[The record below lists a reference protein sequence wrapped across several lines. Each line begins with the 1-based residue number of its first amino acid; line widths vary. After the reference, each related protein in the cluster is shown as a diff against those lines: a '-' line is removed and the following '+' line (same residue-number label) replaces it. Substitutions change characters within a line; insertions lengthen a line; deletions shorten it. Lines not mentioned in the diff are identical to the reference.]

1 MGRKNKNG
9 RPKPHVNKYINQK
22 GKLLKKRPSLK
33 KRMLPRKERSTL
45 AAEAKIVAQ
54 VTAPAPQS
62 VRRFEIWFAELGNH
76 YGSSVQSGSRPVLV
90 MSNDVAN
97 HYSSTLTVIPMTT
110 VMKKLELPTH
120 IPVSESDCQMY
131 GSHTYLRESI
141 ALAEQVTTI
150 DKKALRNVLCRVT
163 SAEKQK
169 EIEQTLA
176 GFFNMTAANAS
187 VPDTTTNEE
196 ARTW

>member
-22 GKLLKKRPSLK
+22 GKLLKKR
-33 KRMLPRKERSTL
+33 MLPRKERSTL
-45 AAEAKIVAQ
+45 KAEAEIVAET
-54 VTAPAPQS
+54 TASVPQS
-62 VRRFEIWFAELGNH
+62 VCRFEIWFAELGNH

-120 IPVSESDCQMY
+120 IPVSEADCQMY

-169 EIEQTLA
+169 EIEQALA
-176 GFFNMTAANAS
+176 GFFSMAAANTGAS
-187 VPDTTTNEE
+187 DTTTNEE

>member
-22 GKLLKKRPSLK
+22 GKLIK

-45 AAEAKIVAQ
+45 KAEAEIV
-54 VTAPAPQS
+54 VETTASVPQS

-97 HYSSTLTVIPMTT
+97 HYSRTLTVIPMTT

-120 IPVSESDCQMY
+120 IPVSEVDCQMY

-169 EIEQTLA
+169 EIEQALA
-176 GFFNMTAANAS
+176 GFFNMVANPPA
-187 VPDTTTNEE
+187 PDTTTNEE

>member
-22 GKLLKKRPSLK
+22 GKLIK

-45 AAEAKIVAQ
+45 KAEAEIVAET
-54 VTAPAPQS
+54 TASVPQS

-120 IPVSESDCQMY
+120 IPVSEADCQMY

-169 EIEQTLA
+169 EIEQALA
-176 GFFNMTAANAS
+176 GFFNMVANPPA
-187 VPDTTTNEE
+187 PDTTTNEE

>member
-1 MGRKNKNG
+1 
-9 RPKPHVNKYINQK
+9 
-22 GKLLKKRPSLK
+22 
-33 KRMLPRKERSTL
+33 
-45 AAEAKIVAQ
+45 
-54 VTAPAPQS
+54 
-62 VRRFEIWFAELGNH
+62 
-76 YGSSVQSGSRPVLV
+76 

-120 IPVSESDCQMY
+120 IPVSEADCQMY

-150 DKKALRNVLCRVT
+150 DKKALRNVLCRVI

-169 EIEQTLA
+169 EIEQALA
-176 GFFNMTAANAS
+176 GFFNMVANPPA
-187 VPDTTTNEE
+187 PDTTTNEE

>member
-22 GKLLKKRPSLK
+22 GKLIK

-45 AAEAKIVAQ
+45 KAEAEIVAET
-54 VTAPAPQS
+54 TASVPQS

-120 IPVSESDCQMY
+120 IPVSEADCQMY

-150 DKKALRNVLCRVT
+150 DKKALRNVLCRVI

-169 EIEQTLA
+169 EIEQALA
-176 GFFNMTAANAS
+176 GFFNMVANPPA
-187 VPDTTTNEE
+187 PDTTTKEE

>member
-22 GKLLKKRPSLK
+22 GKLLKKR
-33 KRMLPRKERSTL
+33 MIPRKERSTL
-45 AAEAKIVAQ
+45 KAEAEIVAET
-54 VTAPAPQS
+54 TASVPQS

-120 IPVSESDCQMY
+120 IPVSEADCQMY

-169 EIEQTLA
+169 EIEQALA
-176 GFFNMTAANAS
+176 GFFNMVANPPA
-187 VPDTTTNEE
+187 PDTATNEE

>member
-22 GKLLKKRPSLK
+22 GKLLKKQPSLK

-45 AAEAKIVAQ
+45 KAEAEIVAET
-54 VTAPAPQS
+54 TAPVPQT

-120 IPVSESDCQMY
+120 IPVSEADCQMY

-169 EIEQTLA
+169 EIEQALA
-176 GFFNMTAANAS
+176 GFFNMAAANTAA
-187 VPDTTTNEE
+187 PDTTTNEE

>member
-22 GKLLKKRPSLK
+22 DKLLK

-45 AAEAKIVAQ
+45 KAEAEIVAET
-54 VTAPAPQS
+54 TASVPQS

-120 IPVSESDCQMY
+120 IPVSEADCQMY

-150 DKKALRNVLCRVT
+150 DKKALRNVLCRVI

-169 EIEQTLA
+169 EIEQALA
-176 GFFNMTAANAS
+176 GFFNMVANPPA
-187 VPDTTTNEE
+187 PDTATNEE

>member
-22 GKLLKKRPSLK
+22 GKLLKKR
-33 KRMLPRKERSTL
+33 MLPRKERSTL
-45 AAEAKIVAQ
+45 KAEAEIVAET
-54 VTAPAPQS
+54 TASVPQS

-120 IPVSESDCQMY
+120 IPVSEADCQMY

-169 EIEQTLA
+169 EIEQALA
-176 GFFNMTAANAS
+176 GFFSMVANPPA
-187 VPDTTTNEE
+187 PDITTNEE

>member
-22 GKLLKKRPSLK
+22 GKLLKKR
-33 KRMLPRKERSTL
+33 MLPRKERSTL
-45 AAEAKIVAQ
+45 KAAAEIVAET
-54 VTAPAPQS
+54 TAPVPQS

-120 IPVSESDCQMY
+120 IPVSEADCQMY

-169 EIEQTLA
+169 EIEQALA
-176 GFFNMTAANAS
+176 VFFNMAAANTVA
-187 VPDTTTNEE
+187 PDTTTNEE

>member
-22 GKLLKKRPSLK
+22 GKLIK

-45 AAEAKIVAQ
+45 KAEAEIV
-54 VTAPAPQS
+54 VETTASVPQS

-120 IPVSESDCQMY
+120 IPVSEADCQMY
-131 GSHTYLRESI
+131 GSHTYLRAPSSASPPCPPESPH
-141 ALAEQVTTI
+141 
-150 DKKALRNVLCRVT
+150 RPCRAYSPT
-163 SAEKQK
+163 DS
-169 EIEQTLA
+169 
-176 GFFNMTAANAS
+176 G
-187 VPDTTTNEE
+187 
-196 ARTW
+196 

>member
-22 GKLLKKRPSLK
+22 GKLLKKR
-33 KRMLPRKERSTL
+33 MLPRKECSTL
-45 AAEAKIVAQ
+45 KAEAEIVAET
-54 VTAPAPQS
+54 TASVPQS

-120 IPVSESDCQMY
+120 IPVSEADCQMY

-150 DKKALRNVLCRVT
+150 DKKALRNVLCRVI

-169 EIEQTLA
+169 EIEQALA
-176 GFFNMTAANAS
+176 GFFNMVANPPA
-187 VPDTTTNEE
+187 PDTTTNEE

>member
-22 GKLLKKRPSLK
+22 GKLLKKR
-33 KRMLPRKERSTL
+33 MLPRKERSTL
-45 AAEAKIVAQ
+45 KAEAEIVAET
-54 VTAPAPQS
+54 TASVPQS

-120 IPVSESDCQMY
+120 IPVSEADCQMY

-169 EIEQTLA
+169 EIEQALA
-176 GFFNMTAANAS
+176 GFFSMVANPPA
-187 VPDTTTNEE
+187 PDTATNEE

>member
-22 GKLLKKRPSLK
+22 GKLLKKR
-33 KRMLPRKERSTL
+33 MLPRKERSTL
-45 AAEAKIVAQ
+45 KAEAEIVAET
-54 VTAPAPQS
+54 TASVPQS

-120 IPVSESDCQMY
+120 IPVSEADCQMY

-169 EIEQTLA
+169 EIEQALA
-176 GFFNMTAANAS
+176 GFFNMVANPPA
-187 VPDTTTNEE
+187 PDTATNEE

>member
-22 GKLLKKRPSLK
+22 GKLLKKR
-33 KRMLPRKERSTL
+33 MLPRKERSTL
-45 AAEAKIVAQ
+45 KAEAEIVAET
-54 VTAPAPQS
+54 TASVPQS

-120 IPVSESDCQMY
+120 IPVSEADCQMY

-169 EIEQTLA
+169 EIEQALA
-176 GFFNMTAANAS
+176 GFFNMVANPPA
-187 VPDTTTNEE
+187 PDTTTNEE

>member
-22 GKLLKKRPSLK
+22 GKLLKKR
-33 KRMLPRKERSTL
+33 MLPRKERSTL
-45 AAEAKIVAQ
+45 KAEAEIVAET
-54 VTAPAPQS
+54 TASVPQS

-120 IPVSESDCQMY
+120 IPVSEADCQMY

-150 DKKALRNVLCRVT
+150 DKKALRNVLCRVI

-169 EIEQTLA
+169 EIEQALA
-176 GFFNMTAANAS
+176 GFFNMVANPPA
-187 VPDTTTNEE
+187 PDTTTNEE

>member
-22 GKLLKKRPSLK
+22 GKLLKKRT
-33 KRMLPRKERSTL
+33 LPRKERSTL
-45 AAEAKIVAQ
+45 KAEAEIVAEA
-54 VTAPAPQS
+54 TAPMPQS
-62 VRRFEIWFAELGNH
+62 VRQFEIWFAELGNH

-120 IPVSESDCQMY
+120 IPVSEADCQMY

-150 DKKALRNVLCRVT
+150 DKKALRHALCRVI

-169 EIEQTLA
+169 EIEQALA
-176 GFFNMTAANAS
+176 GFFNMAAANTAA
-187 VPDTTTNEE
+187 PDTTTNEE

>member
-22 GKLLKKRPSLK
+22 GKLIK

-45 AAEAKIVAQ
+45 KAETEIVAEATTPVL
-54 VTAPAPQS
+54 QS

-120 IPVSESDCQMY
+120 IPVSEADCQMY

-169 EIEQTLA
+169 EIEQALA
-176 GFFNMTAANAS
+176 GFFSMVAANTGA
-187 VPDTTTNEE
+187 PDTTTNEE

>member
-9 RPKPHVNKYINQK
+9 RLKPHVNKYINQK
-22 GKLLKKRPSLK
+22 GKLLKKR
-33 KRMLPRKERSTL
+33 MLPRKERSTL
-45 AAEAKIVAQ
+45 KAEAEIVAET
-54 VTAPAPQS
+54 TASVPQS

-120 IPVSESDCQMY
+120 IPVSEADCQMY

-169 EIEQTLA
+169 EIERALA
-176 GFFNMTAANAS
+176 GFFSMAAANTAA
-187 VPDTTTNEE
+187 PDTTTNEE

>member
-22 GKLLKKRPSLK
+22 GKLLKKR
-33 KRMLPRKERSTL
+33 MLPRKERSTL
-45 AAEAKIVAQ
+45 KAEAEIVAET
-54 VTAPAPQS
+54 TASVPQS

-120 IPVSESDCQMY
+120 IPVSEADCQMY

-150 DKKALRNVLCRVT
+150 DKKALRNVLCRVI

-169 EIEQTLA
+169 EIEQALA
-176 GFFNMTAANAS
+176 GFFNMVANPPA
-187 VPDTTTNEE
+187 PDTATNEE

>member
-22 GKLLKKRPSLK
+22 GKLIK

-45 AAEAKIVAQ
+45 KAEAEIVAET
-54 VTAPAPQS
+54 TASVPQS

-120 IPVSESDCQMY
+120 IPVSEADCQMY

-150 DKKALRNVLCRVT
+150 DKKALRNVLCRVI

-169 EIEQTLA
+169 EIEQALA
-176 GFFNMTAANAS
+176 GFFNMVANPPA
-187 VPDTTTNEE
+187 PDTTTNEE

>member
-22 GKLLKKRPSLK
+22 GKLLKKR
-33 KRMLPRKERSTL
+33 MLPRKERSTL
-45 AAEAKIVAQ
+45 KAEAEIVAEATTP
-54 VTAPAPQS
+54 VPQS

-97 HYSSTLTVIPMTT
+97 RYSSTLTVIPMTT

-120 IPVSESDCQMY
+120 IPVSEADCQMY

-169 EIEQTLA
+169 EIEQALA
-176 GFFNMTAANAS
+176 GFFSMAAANTGA
-187 VPDTTTNEE
+187 PDTTTNEE

>member
-9 RPKPHVNKYINQK
+9 RPKPHVNKYINQR
-22 GKLLKKRPSLK
+22 GKLLKKRT
-33 KRMLPRKERSTL
+33 MPRKERSTL
-45 AAEAKIVAQ
+45 NAESEIIAE

-76 YGSSVQSGSRPVLV
+76 YESSVQSGSRPVLV
-90 MSNDVAN
+90 MSNDMAN
-97 HYSSTLTVIPMTT
+97 RYSSTLTVIPMTT

-120 IPVSESDCQMY
+120 IPVSEADCQMY

-150 DKKALRNVLCRVT
+150 DKRALRNVLCRVI
-163 SAEKQK
+163 SESKQK
-169 EIEQTLA
+169 KIEQALA
-176 GFFNMTAANAS
+176 VFFNMSFA
-187 VPDTTTNEE
+187 DTTNEE

>member
-22 GKLLKKRPSLK
+22 GKLLKKR
-33 KRMLPRKERSTL
+33 MLPRKERSTL
-45 AAEAKIVAQ
+45 KAEAEIVAET
-54 VTAPAPQS
+54 TASVPQS

-120 IPVSESDCQMY
+120 IPVSEADCQMY
-131 GSHTYLRESI
+131 GSHTYLRKSI

-150 DKKALRNVLCRVT
+150 DKKALRNVLCRVI

-169 EIEQTLA
+169 EIEQALA
-176 GFFNMTAANAS
+176 GFFNMVANPPA
-187 VPDTTTNEE
+187 PDTTTNEE

>member
-22 GKLLKKRPSLK
+22 GKLLKKR
-33 KRMLPRKERSTL
+33 MLPRKERSTL
-45 AAEAKIVAQ
+45 KAEAEIVAET
-54 VTAPAPQS
+54 TASVPQS

-120 IPVSESDCQMY
+120 IPVSEVDCQMY

-169 EIEQTLA
+169 EIEQALA
-176 GFFNMTAANAS
+176 GFFNMAANPPA
-187 VPDTTTNEE
+187 PDTTTNEE

>member
-22 GKLLKKRPSLK
+22 GKLIK

-45 AAEAKIVAQ
+45 KAEAEIV
-54 VTAPAPQS
+54 VETTASVQQS

-120 IPVSESDCQMY
+120 IPVSEVDCQMY

-169 EIEQTLA
+169 EIEQALA
-176 GFFNMTAANAS
+176 GFFNMVANPPA
-187 VPDTTTNEE
+187 PDTTTNEE

>member
-22 GKLLKKRPSLK
+22 GKLIK

-45 AAEAKIVAQ
+45 KAEAEIV
-54 VTAPAPQS
+54 VETTASVPQS

-120 IPVSESDCQMY
+120 IPVSEVDCQMY

-163 SAEKQK
+163 SAEKQN
-169 EIEQTLA
+169 EIEQALA
-176 GFFNMTAANAS
+176 GFFNMVANPPA
-187 VPDTTTNEE
+187 PDTTTNEE

>member
-22 GKLLKKRPSLK
+22 GKLLKKRT
-33 KRMLPRKERSTL
+33 MPRKERNTMS
-45 AAEAKIVAQ
+45 AESEIIAE
-54 VTAPAPQS
+54 VTAPTPQS

-76 YGSSVQSGSRPVLV
+76 YESSVQSGSRPVLV

-97 HYSSTLTVIPMTT
+97 RYSSTLTVIPMTT

-120 IPVSESDCQMY
+120 IPVSEADCQMY

-150 DKKALRNVLCRVT
+150 DKRALRNVLCRVISET
-163 SAEKQK
+163 KQK
-169 EIEQTLA
+169 EIEQALA
-176 GFFNMTAANAS
+176 AFFNMSFA
-187 VPDTTTNEE
+187 DTTNEE

>member
-22 GKLLKKRPSLK
+22 GKLLKKR
-33 KRMLPRKERSTL
+33 MLPRKERGTL
-45 AAEAKIVAQ
+45 KAEAEIVAET
-54 VTAPAPQS
+54 TAPVPQS

-120 IPVSESDCQMY
+120 ILVSEADCQMY

-150 DKKALRNVLCRVT
+150 DKKALRNVLCRVI

-169 EIEQTLA
+169 EIEQALA
-176 GFFNMTAANAS
+176 GFFNMVANPPA
-187 VPDTTTNEE
+187 PDTTTNEE

>member
-22 GKLLKKRPSLK
+22 GKLLKKR
-33 KRMLPRKERSTL
+33 MLPRKERSTL
-45 AAEAKIVAQ
+45 KAEAEIVAET
-54 VTAPAPQS
+54 TASVPQS

-120 IPVSESDCQMY
+120 IPVSEADCQMY

-141 ALAEQVTTI
+141 ALTEQVTTI
-150 DKKALRNVLCRVT
+150 DKKALRNVLCRVI

-169 EIEQTLA
+169 EIEQALA
-176 GFFNMTAANAS
+176 GFFNMVANPPA
-187 VPDTTTNEE
+187 PDTTTNEE